1 MAAVRADR
9 LSTPQI
15 TIFGGEIEAFG
26 GAERGLLALS
36 RWLYDHA
43 LPHRLLLY
51 YDWIGI
57 SHYSYHPVDV
67 FAMNPE
73 RNPRHKIAML
83 QAYFDSEPQG
93 EFKPLMSGIQPAMH
107 AALAG
112 LKGYHTLM
120 HDTPSLLGDPARTI
134 MERLRQTISNRA
146 LRRGLNS
153 GGTTIVSNAY
163 VRAECESLWHPP
175 IAVARMGGLAAKTFR
190 PRVPGPQLRMLS
202 VSRVEA
208 NKRID
213 WLLRALA
220 SLEKRSPSLSQRT
233 DWVLDI
239 VGGGSLIEP
248 LFAMSQKLGLDD
260 HVAFHDFVDD
270 PHLEAFYDQADLFLM
285 PARQGYGLPAAE
297 ALSRGIPVLLHRESG
312 ISDILLDTPWVTV
325 MEGDQ
330 DSMADALDR
339 AIVGVLSCDHLN
351 APPPDLPSEDDWA
364 EQVARICG
372 WYHG

>member
-1 MAAVRADR
+1 MAAVRIDR
-9 LSTPQI
+9 LNTPQI
-15 TIFGGEIEAFG
+15 TIFAGEIEAFG

-36 RWLYDHA
+36 RWLYERA

-51 YDWIGI
+51 YDWIGLN
-57 SHYSYHPVDV
+57 HYSYHPIDV

-93 EFKPLMSGIQPAMH
+93 AFKPLMSGLQPAMH
-107 AALAG
+107 AGLAG

-120 HDTPSLLGDPARTI
+120 HDTPSLLGDPPRTI
-134 MERLRQTISNRA
+134 GGRLRQMMSNRA

-163 VRAECESLWHPP
+163 VMAECESLWHPP
-175 IAVARMGGLAAKTFR
+175 IEVARMGGLTAKTFR
-190 PRVPGPQLRMLS
+190 PRVPGPRLRMLS

-220 SLEKRSPSLSQRT
+220 GLEKRSPSLSQRT

-248 LFAMSQKLGLDD
+248 LFDMSQKLGLDD

-325 MEGDQ
+325 MEGGQ
-330 DSMADALDR
+330 DRMADALDR
-339 AIVGVLSCDHLN
+339 AIAGVLSCDHRN
-351 APPPDLPSEDDWA
+351 APPPDLPTEDDWA